1 MKTTIIFLIVFILIF
16 VPVSQ
21 GIVIEKNNSI
31 EIENKNFSVTFF
43 KNIPLLEMN
52 INNTVYN
59 FYISSILFNDG
70 IHIHF
75 RNIIWKVNFTKLN
88 NNVYDFN
95 LISFVSGYKIHIDYI
110 FLNGQKYLN
119 FSGNGILVHIY
130 ISGKPSPSVI
140 IFEHISFGKMNIIDA
155 EYHENFSIKETS
167 KTLPLEKIN
176 MYSKNST
183 FYISNKN
190 STETDLY
197 QIYPDQNGTVQSF
210 SFISFGTFQKEF
222 IFNAEAIIFI
232 TIGVIVGS
240 MIIFAGILYQRKKD

>member
-1 MKTTIIFLIVFILIF
+1 MKTTIVFLIVFILIF
-16 VPVSQ
+16 VPLSQ
-21 GIVIEKNNSI
+21 GIVFEKNNSI

-43 KNIPLLEMN
+43 KNIPLLEIE
-52 INNTVYN
+52 INNTIYN
-59 FYISSILFNDG
+59 FYISSILFNNG

-88 NNVYDFN
+88 NNVYDFK

-130 ISGKPSPSVI
+130 INGKPSQSVI

-155 EYHENFSIKETS
+155 EYHENFRIEEKS
-167 KTLPLEKIN
+167 KTLQFEKIN
-176 MYSKNST
+176 IYSKNST

-197 QIYPDQNGTVQSF
+197 QIFPDQNGTLQSF
-210 SFISFGTFQKEF
+210 SFISFMTSQRAF
-222 IFNAEAIIFI
+222 IFNPEAIIFI

-240 MIIFAGILYQRKKD
+240 MIIFIGILYQRKKD